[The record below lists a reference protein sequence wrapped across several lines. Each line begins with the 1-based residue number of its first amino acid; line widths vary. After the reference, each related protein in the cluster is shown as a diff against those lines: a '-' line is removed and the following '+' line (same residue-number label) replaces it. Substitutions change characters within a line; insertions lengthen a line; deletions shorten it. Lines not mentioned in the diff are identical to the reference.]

1 MKLTIDRNLW
11 LRGLGPDSCLLDSC
25 GKSCALGFLAKDL
38 GYSDAEILNREGPD
52 YILSDAGVRFPDSLV
67 KRVERKEDIWSA
79 PTEIAVQ
86 IISTNDDATLNDL
99 ERESKIIQLFQK
111 ADIEVEFVG

>member
-1 MKLTIDRNLW
+1 MKLTIDRNRW
-11 LRGLGPDSCLLDSC
+11 LRGVGSESSLLDSC

-38 GYSDAEILNREGPD
+38 GYSDDEILNKEGPD
-52 YILSDAGVRFPDSLV
+52 YILSDAGVRFPESLV
-67 KRVERKEDIWSA
+67 KRIERKEDIWSA

-86 IISTNDDATLNDL
+86 IISINDDVNLTDS

-111 ADIEVEFVG
+111 VDIELEFVG

>member
-1 MKLTIDRNLW
+1 MLT
-11 LRGLGPDSCLLDSC
+11 
-25 GKSCALGFLAKDL
+25 
-38 GYSDAEILNREGPD
+38 PD
-52 YILSDAGVRFPDSLV
+52 YILSDAGVRFPESLV

>member
-1 MKLTIDRNLW
+1 MKLTIDRNRW

-38 GYSDAEILNREGPD
+38 GYSDAEILNKEGPD
-52 YILSDAGVRFPDSLV
+52 YILSDAGVRFPESLV
-67 KRVERKEDIWSA
+67 KRVERKEDIWSS

-99 ERESKIIQLFQK
+99 EREAKIIQLFQK
-111 ADIEVEFVG
+111 AEIEVEFVG